1 MEYYNPND
9 NSTKQ
14 YAAIAVILFMALL
27 AIAVSFISITV
38 TPSSDTI
45 VLIEIETAEEE
56 EVEEE
61 VKKVA
66 PRPKPREKGK
76 VSTVPAELP
85 EDKRVGAVET
95 PDKPKTVDKD
105 LLVHNKEA
113 ENTESAQTKGEDE
126 KSQTLNNNALF
137 PQSESTSTDEVASG
151 SHFDPLANEETKK
164 GDGTGHNLTGA
175 DENDAG
181 ETTNKLGYARLDTEL
196 KNRGCDDLPLPAT
209 TYNES
214 GEVVVK
220 VTVKPDGSVKSAEAI
235 TLESTYNSVLW
246 KLAEEAAM
254 KARFKP
260 SSDYSEGK
268 ITYIFSFH

>member
-113 ENTESAQTKGEDE
+113 EQMESAQAKGEDE
-126 KSQTLNNNALF
+126 KSQTFNNNALF
-137 PQSESTSTDEVASG
+137 SPSESTSTEVVASG
-151 SHFDPLANEETKK
+151 SHFDPLANKETKK
-164 GDGTGHNLTGA
+164 GEGQGHNLTGT

-181 ETTNKLGYARLDTEL
+181 EIVNNLGYALLDTKLEL
-196 KNRGCDDLPLPAT
+196 RGYDSLPVPDT
-209 TYNES
+209 KYNDS
-214 GEVVVK
+214 GEVVVQVK
-220 VTVKPDGSVKSAEAI
+220 VNPKGHVESAEAI
-235 TLESTYNSVLW
+235 TLKSTRNSTLW

-254 KARFKP
+254 KAKFKP
-260 SSDYSEGK
+260 SNDYSEGT
-268 ITYIFSFH
+268 ITYKFGIH